1 MWETQVR
8 SWVRKIPWR
17 RKWQTTPV
25 FSLSWRIPWTEEPG
39 GLQSRGSQSRTWLS
53 NFHLH
58 YDSVTSIWGEGYSD
72 SPSRALAVLSP
83 PPSSLGWVLYSFY
96 FISLKVT
103 SLQGENGTRICQV
116 SWLWDCNWEMPPSV
130 HLLPEK
136 CVQTDAGGGC
146 KWSHQ
151 QDRGGLLFWC
161 MMSQQQVCILS
172 GSASKWFPALVS
184 LQQGTGNPL
193 AWATGD
199 TVSRCFCRERLAI
212 LSLWRSLF

>member
-1 MWETQVR
+1 MADHT
-8 SWVRKIPWR
+8 SI
-17 RKWQTTPV
+17 
-25 FSLSWRIPWTEEPG
+25 FSVLENPMD
-39 GLQSRGSQSRTWLS
+39 RGAWWATVHGVTKSRTWLS
-53 NFHLH
+53 DFHFH

-116 SWLWDCNWEMPPSV
+116 SWPWDCNWEMPPSV

-161 MMSQQQVCILS
+161 MMSQQQHILGYFIYPFWFSFQVVSSS
-172 GSASKWFPALVS
+172 GFSSAGHWQSFGV
-184 LQQGTGNPL
+184 GNGWYCFQVLLRRKVGYFIPL
-193 AWATGD
+193 KKRILR
-199 TVSRCFCRERLAI
+199 TVAY
-212 LSLWRSLF
+212 